1 MATSSSR
8 GPVSS
13 SFYNNNKPSSP
24 FSSSS
29 SFKQTV
35 PQSFASASTF
45 YGGSGNSYGSRSEN
59 FNLTT
64 SDSMYSRGGYGA
76 LSPVDYPSAD
86 EMIDEPIDDVPR
98 SGGGDSIF
106 VTIRF
111 RPLSEREYQRGDEVA
126 WYADG
131 DKLVRNEYNPATS
144 YAFGTISGVED
155 DDVIGKENDKG
166 VFIFGVF

>member
-111 RPLSEREYQRGDEVA
+111 RPLRGEMRLP
-126 WYADG
+126 G
-131 DKLVRNEYNPATS
+131 MPMEINSCGMSTIRPLRMRLVLYLEL
-144 YAFGTISGVED
+144 
-155 DDVIGKENDKG
+155 KMMM
-166 VFIFGVF
+166 